1 MYKVRL
7 RSKSKENIGKDY
19 NEESNKI
26 DVIAET
32 VWSTNVGAAVI
43 GSLDVISS
51 EMLVCCTTTG
61 YIKILS
67 SESGLL
73 STSGRNRMSYKQ
85 KEALNA

>member
-1 MYKVRL
+1 MYKIRL
-7 RSKSKENIGKDY
+7 TSKSSENGVGNDKEQHNK
-19 NEESNKI
+19 NE
-26 DVIAET
+26 VISET